1 MSGTEH
7 KPCLRGGKI
16 FLALI
21 LILSLSACKEDQKTG
36 LFITVDEVIP
46 VDKKIPALLE
56 EVDNTGQRTLPI
68 RIERRGGF
76 SLSFDKHSYEIDLQ
90 EDLPF
95 LGLPADDD
103 FILNASYI
111 DKTFL
116 RHGLSFDLFTAM
128 DSSYEAP
135 EWTYSPVY
143 LNGQYQG
150 LYLVMEKMDKSSL
163 DVSSKGGFI
172 FKEPHLFRES
182 YDGLPEPRPGNFHH
196 QTYPKMK
203 EKDNRPTLEALRSLI
218 LDSSDHAFD
227 EQLPKL
233 MDINNLVDWHLLLL
247 ITNNSDGCLKNF
259 FLYRVDSL
267 SPIRLAPWD
276 FDHSFGRDGDNELN
290 MNERQLDITRSI
302 LYRRL
307 LTRPWYQL
315 RLKER
320 WAAHVD
326 ARILSLEGLKA
337 RIRTMAD
344 KVRPYV
350 HTNARRWPMDG
361 PWYHDDKDFEE
372 EIQIMMDYLDLRM
385 EELAISN

>member
-16 FLALI
+16 LALI
-21 LILSLSACKEDQKTG
+21 LILSLTSCTEDPKAG

-46 VDKKIPALLE
+46 VDKKIPAKLE
-56 EVDNTGQRTLPI
+56 NVDNTGQRTLPI

-76 SLSFDKHSYEIDLQ
+76 SLSFDKHSYEIDLE

-150 LYLVMEKMDKSSL
+150 LYLIMEKMDKSSL
-163 DVSSKGGFI
+163 DVSAKGGFI
-172 FKEPHLFRES
+172 FKEPHLFRDS
-182 YDGLPEPRPGNFHH
+182 YDGLTEPRPGNFHH
-196 QTYPKMK
+196 QTYPKLK
-203 EKDNRPTLEALRSLI
+203 EKDYRPTLEALRSLI
-218 LDSSDHAFD
+218 LDSANEVFD
-227 EQLPKL
+227 EQLPL
-233 MDINNLVDWHLLLL
+233 VMDVDNLVDWHLLLL

-307 LTRPWYQL
+307 LDRPWYRD
-315 RLKER
+315 RLKQR
-320 WAAHVD
+320 WTDHVD
-326 ARILSLEGLKA
+326 GGLLSLIGLKK
-337 RIRTMAD
+337 RIKDMAED
-344 KVRPYV
+344 VRPYIKA
-350 HTNARRWPMDG
+350 NAQRWPTDG
-361 PWYHDDKDFEE
+361 PWYHDDQDFEE
-372 EIQIMMDYLDLRM
+372 EIQVMMDYLDLRM
-385 EELAISN
+385 EQLAISN